1 MGGKVPLSY
10 YLGSDGKI
18 LIPKEDMEMINIR
31 PGAGGRKK
39 IKINVEVIDT
49 TIRLKLTDN

>member
-31 PGAGGRKK
+31 TGAGGRKK

-49 TIRLKLTDN
+49 TIRLKFNW